1 VGIQTEMYCQ
11 QIRENW
17 FRKIGASTKWPEE
30 EEHISIV
37 PNKPI
42 LSAISSSAQITANQG
57 SISP

>member
-1 VGIQTEMYCQ
+1 MYRQ

-17 FRKIGASTKWPEE
+17 FRKTGASTKWPEE

-42 LSAISSSAQITANQG
+42 LSAISSSAQITDNQG